1 MRIRAC
7 GVVIRDGHVLMVRH
21 VHDGRD
27 YWTLPGGGMYQHET
41 EQEAAK
47 REVLEETGID
57 VEAIRILFTYEAS
70 TSISHCVLMTS
81 PGPSVEPVLGADPEE
96 AHLQVDQRMLREVA
110 WHEISTMQDHPM
122 IARAITELGLN
133 HPTSTGG
140 RNTD

>member
-7 GVVIRDGHVLMVRH
+7 GIVIRDGQVLMVRH

-57 VEAIRILFTYEAS
+57 VDAVKVLFSYEAS

-81 PGPSVEPVLGADPEE
+81 PGPCLEPVLGADPEE
-96 AHLQVDQRMLREVA
+96 AHLPVEQRMLREVA
-110 WHEISTMQDHPM
+110 WHEIDSLQDHPL
-122 IARAITELGLN
+122 IARAIVELGLDAI
-133 HPTSTGG
+133 TSKSG
-140 RNTD
+140 RNAD